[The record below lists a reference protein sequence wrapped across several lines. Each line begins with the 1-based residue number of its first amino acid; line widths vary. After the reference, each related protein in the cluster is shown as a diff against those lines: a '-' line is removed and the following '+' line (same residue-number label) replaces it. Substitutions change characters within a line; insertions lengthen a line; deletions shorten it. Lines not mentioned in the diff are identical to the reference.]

1 MVECYELRV
10 HVRYGWERSSMRFF
24 FSARNDFGVNPYTVA
39 GEIIDDLY
47 NLTDWL
53 FYLST
58 LLSERSYTTHVV
70 CKRLQP
76 GPGGVFKAVF
86 RPIGIQ
92 NRWVGPVSDN
102 LQAVP
107 ISWIADGSPSRGGQ
121 TRLGPV
127 GEGVIN
133 ETEYGPLWLA
143 GSTFFITQHLT
154 PRTTATGVPF
164 RGAHVDQAGNVYP
177 LIAGV
182 VRWPPSRQENR
193 RLRF

>member
-1 MVECYELRV
+1 VDEAYELRV
-10 HVRYGWERSSMRFF
+10 HLRYGWERSSLRFF
-24 FSARNDFGVNPYTVA
+24 FSADNTLAVNPYVIA
-39 GEIIDDLY
+39 GEIVDDLY

-58 LLSERSYTTHVV
+58 LLTERSYTTHVV

-92 NRWVGPVSDN
+92 NRWVGPVADN
-102 LQAVP
+102 FEAVP
-107 ISWIADGSPSRGGQ
+107 ISWIADADPPRSGQ

-127 GEGVIN
+127 GAGVIN
-133 ETEYGPLWLA
+133 ATSYASLWLA
-143 GSTFFITQHLT
+143 GSTFFINEHLT

-164 RGAHVDQAGNVYP
+164 RGVHIDENENVYP

-182 VRWPPSRQENR
+182 VRWPPSRQANR
-193 RLRF
+193 RLRY